1 MLAVQWPERL
11 HESSLPSEAHSAT
24 DADLESNIDLFSYT
38 YPLPRPQG
46 AGEGS
51 AHLARGG
58 AAVPMPKQAQSHQGA
73 PREYPEKNGPRG
85 LRALLYLSV
94 VGKAWRCSSAILTEL
109 LSFNAPEC
117 CTFSCSSKWY
127 TRCKARFLQVP

>member
-1 MLAVQWPERL
+1 MYAW
-11 HESSLPSEAHSAT
+11 S
-24 DADLESNIDLFSYT
+24 FSYT

-51 AHLARGG
+51 GAHLARGG

-85 LRALLYLSV
+85 LSLAWPLLRQKLLAGVRLAELIAPGGASL
-94 VGKAWRCSSAILTEL
+94 ASPCQCLQAIP
-109 LSFNAPEC
+109 N
-117 CTFSCSSKWY
+117 
-127 TRCKARFLQVP
+127 